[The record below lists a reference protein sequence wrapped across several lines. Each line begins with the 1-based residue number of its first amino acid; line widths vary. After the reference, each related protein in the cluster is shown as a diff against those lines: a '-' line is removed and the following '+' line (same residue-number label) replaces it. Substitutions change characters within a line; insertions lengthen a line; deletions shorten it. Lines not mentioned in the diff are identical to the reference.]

1 VARTGK
7 GLKVFLVVVV
17 VLVVVLGGSIAV
29 LVKYA
34 NKIIKSELESRLGKR
49 FAIERID
56 LKWGH
61 VEVVGVK
68 LTNSAGKEVVR
79 VGDLSVTADFMG
91 LLRKEYIV
99 SNITLKDAYLFV
111 EIDNKGNLINPV
123 LPPELTPTQQ
133 TKEYKPSEPAPPVS
147 IKKIEVI
154 NASVDYLDRKTPAT
168 PVLTRMRKIDLVV
181 NDVSLPFANAFSDYD
196 LSASIP
202 GNQGTGTLKS
212 KGKVKIKT
220 SDVDLKASLRGLDIT
235 AFKPYFQKQSP
246 VDITRG
252 QVDLDVDIKVVSQK
266 LHAPGMVVLKDLQFQ
281 SGPGMGSKFMGLPL
295 SLVVALL
302 KKNNDE
308 IQVNFVMEGDL
319 KNPKFDVKENLM
331 DRISVAMADKLGFPI
346 KGIAEALGDLGAKGT
361 ADVGSAAKEIGG
373 SIRKLL
379 K

>member
-1 VARTGK
+1 VARAGK

-17 VLVVVLGGSIAV
+17 VLVVILGGSIAV

-34 NKIIKSELESRLGKR
+34 NKIMKSELESRLGKS

-61 VEVVGVK
+61 VEVVGIK

-91 LLRKEYIV
+91 LLRKEYVI

-111 EIDNKGNLINPV
+111 EIDNKGNLVNPI
-123 LPPELTPTQQ
+123 LPPELTPAQR
-133 TKEYKPSEPAPPVS
+133 TKEKKAAQSASPVV
-147 IKKIEVI
+147 IKKIEVV

-168 PVLTRMRKIDLVV
+168 PVLTKMRKIDLVM
-181 NDVSLPFANAFSDYD
+181 NDVSVPFADGFSDYN
-196 LSASIP
+196 LSANIP
-202 GNQGTGTLKS
+202 GSQGAGTLKS

-220 SDVDLKASLRGLDIT
+220 TDMDMKASLRGLDIT
-235 AFKPYFQKQSP
+235 AFKPYFQKQNP

-252 QVDLDVDIKVVSQK
+252 HLDLDVDVKVVSQK
-266 LHAPGMVVLKDLQFQ
+266 LHAPGMAVLKDLQFQ

-302 KKNNDE
+302 KKNDDE

-331 DRISVAMADKLGFPI
+331 DRISVALADKLGLPI
-346 KGIAEALGDLGAKGT
+346 KGIAEALGGLGAKGT

-373 SIRKLL
+373 AIRKLF